1 VLGVEID
8 EKGVESMSGLPLKLR
23 RRMAQNSRNATNWL
37 WAIFLILI
45 AVTPLSCG
53 NSVKAVRV
61 TEIYTVEQGD
71 TLWGIADRFMAKNT
85 YGRRDIREFYY
96 NILEQNQ
103 DAVFKDRGPHYLI
116 FPGDKLVVSYWEK
129 VEE

>member
-1 VLGVEID
+1 
-8 EKGVESMSGLPLKLR
+8 MSGLPLKLR

-37 WAIFLILI
+37 LVVLLILI

-53 NSVKAVRV
+53 NSAKAVRV
-61 TEIYTVEQGD
+61 TEVYTVAQGD

-85 YGRRDIREFYY
+85 NSKRDIREFYY
-96 NILEQNQ
+96 SILEENH
-103 DAVFKDRGPHYLI
+103 DAVFKDRGPYYLI